1 MSELFRSLCLLWN
14 FLLQNLKLKKK
25 KNSADVHWNVWK
37 SIKILYVQNYVFEKN
52 DFKWEISSHLN
63 FGPNFIF
70 GNCFMV
76 F

>member
-1 MSELFRSLCLLWN
+1 MNFFASLFA
-14 FLLQNLKLKKK
+14 LKLSATKSEIKKKKK

-37 SIKILYVQNYVFEKN
+37 SIKILYVQNYIFEKK
-52 DFKWEISSHLN
+52 DFKWEISNHLN